1 MPAPVGGVVAAEAH
15 PQVVVVHHEQAGD
28 VGHGAERTGA
38 PPVQPVGP
46 RPPMGEDGQLLA
58 ARVPRDRMRDFLV
71 ANGPARPAEVAA
83 ACGVP
88 LADVM
93 AEIDRGALE
102 PSGAREPS
110 GPCAVCGGPARVNA
124 LCGRCRATLSV

>member
-1 MPAPVGGVVAAEAH
+1 
-15 PQVVVVHHEQAGD
+15 
-28 VGHGAERTGA
+28 
-38 PPVQPVGP
+38 
-46 RPPMGEDGQLLA
+46 
-58 ARVPRDRMRDFLV
+58 MRDFLV

-88 LADVM
+88 LAEVM